1 MISKIL
7 YFSKKLI
14 FLPIVVLSANV
25 HGNLD
30 FLQDLYYDSNKA
42 YSSGDSVVLASDPTE
57 IYTAIDFVPA
67 GNPPPN
73 SLYWSDSGGYTND
86 LTENNS
92 GDLGTVPSS
101 DFNQETP
108 GSPPDSD
115 PSFPAG
121 NVSTDFDENSVDD
134 VYIASASFTDTYTL
148 SSEKDGALFD
158 LNETTG
164 VLSFKVSP
172 NYEDPQDEDTNNTY
186 EVVILAASNTSSNT
200 DSLSLSVNVTNVPET
215 PVFSDGTSASV
226 DFMSGTSGTVYT
238 ATATDGP
245 IYSISGSAADDDLFT
260 INSATGIVSFIN
272 TPDISNPSDSNQ
284 DGVYSVEIT
293 ASNGPELTST
303 LSLSIAL
310 IPNPSEDT
318 PSGRTDASNEAFVK
332 QQYFDF
338 LGRVADAGGL
348 AYWVGEI
355 DAGRKVRGN
364 LSMDFVYSSEYQ
376 NNVAPVVR
384 LYFAYFNRL
393 PDTGGLSY
401 WISEY
406 TSGNRTLGGISDEF
420 ASSGEFSA
428 TYGSLSNGDFVD
440 LIYNNLFSR
449 TPDSGGKDYWT
460 SELDSG
466 SQSRGTAMVGFS
478 ESDEYKNLLNNKV
491 SIVSY
496 YYGML
501 RRSPDQGG
509 FDYWVGRL
517 DSGDSALDLINGFL
531 FSDEYQGRDF
541 TTTHL

>member
-1 MISKIL
+1 M
-7 YFSKKLI
+7 
-14 FLPIVVLSANV
+14 LPIVVLSANV

-30 FLQDLYYDSNKA
+30 FLQDLYYDTSKA
-42 YSSGDSVVLASDPTE
+42 YSSGDSVVLSSDPTE
-57 IYTAIDFVPA
+57 IYTAIVFVPA

-226 DFMSGTSGTVYT
+226 DFMSGTTGTVYT
-238 ATATDGP
+238 ASATDGP

-310 IPNPSEDT
+310 VPNPSEES

-406 TSGNRTLGGISDEF
+406 TSGNRTLTGISDAF

-440 LIYNNLFSR
+440 LIYNNLF
-449 TPDSGGKDYWT
+449 
-460 SELDSG
+460 
-466 SQSRGTAMVGFS
+466 
-478 ESDEYKNLLNNKV
+478 
-491 SIVSY
+491 
-496 YYGML
+496 
-501 RRSPDQGG
+501 
-509 FDYWVGRL
+509 GR
-517 DSGDSALDLINGFL
+517 
-531 FSDEYQGRDF
+531 
-541 TTTHL
+541 